1 MADTDR
7 TNDDA
12 KAQLFDQLRDVKA
25 GFLHAEKSGQHGQPM
40 APHADRDAGV
50 LWFITSRQ
58 SDLARA
64 VTTGCP
70 AHFTF
75 IGKKHDY
82 YASMEGTLTQVEDQQ
97 KLDEIW
103 SAIAAAWFDKG
114 RDDPDVT
121 LLRLDMAEAAIWS
134 NTANPITFGMQI
146 AAANLREEKKPDIG
160 EHTIVRWRSVS

>member
-7 TNDDA
+7 TNVDA
-12 KAQLFDQLRDVKA
+12 KAQLFDQLGDVKA

-40 APHADRDAGV
+40 APHGDPDAGV
-50 LWFITSRQ
+50 IWFITSRQ

-64 VTTGCP
+64 VGTGCP

-75 IGKKHDY
+75 TGKSHDY
-82 YASMEGTLTQVEDQQ
+82 YASVDGRLSLSQDSA

-114 RDDPDVT
+114 REDADVA
-121 LLRLDMAEAAIWS
+121 LLRLDLQEGAVWS
-134 NTANPITFGMQI
+134 NTSNPVTFALQI
-146 AAANLREEKKPDIG
+146 PAANLSEEKKPDLG
-160 EHTIVRWRSVS
+160 EHKIIRWR